1 MTTASDTVMQ
11 QYEAVR
17 RSGKTNMLDTSTVQ
31 VIAHESDFHAL
42 VTFIEDSTD
51 VEYMEMAESTV
62 ELGYPEMDDLP
73 VGDVPDKITREV
85 TIYTQRRKF

>member
-31 VIAHESDFHAL
+31 VIAYESDFHAL
-42 VTFIEDSTD
+42 VTFIEDCTD
-51 VEYMEMAESTV
+51 AEYMEMAESTV
-62 ELGYPEMDDLP
+62 GLGYPEMDDLP
-73 VGDVPDKITREV
+73 VGNVPDKITREV
-85 TIYTQRRKF
+85 TL